1 MVYPFVRR
9 SCTVMGGHQRYGTM
23 GQESSVQED
32 IEQYACGEK
41 FNHLENASCSE
52 QVAFAQSIERLE
64 IDGLTIL
71 A

>member
-1 MVYPFVRR
+1 MRLANKKK
-9 SCTVMGGHQRYGTM
+9 
-23 GQESSVQED
+23 EEN
-32 IEQYACGEK
+32 ACGEK
-41 FNHLENASCSE
+41 FNHLENASYSE